1 MDQRLKDFADL
12 VARLLAQKWY
22 RLQQEK
28 KRPPG
33 AGPPTGSKHSTAVIP
48 PTSFHIMY
56 GLPTAPPARVPPF
69 CVSIVYVLLSLEGP
83 VPSSLLP

>member
-28 KRPPG
+28 KRPRAAEPS
-33 AGPPTGSKHSTAVIP
+33 TCSKHSTAVIP
-48 PTSFHIMY
+48 PTEADS
-56 GLPTAPPARVPPF
+56 
-69 CVSIVYVLLSLEGP
+69 
-83 VPSSLLP
+83 